1 MEETSFQLLR
11 DAPLH
16 RFTPAEWTGWYPR
29 VAAHL
34 AGEDPATRAA
44 ALERLVMAV
53 FRAEP
58 GTLSGPERDAHAR
71 DRAVWFLET
80 LAAAQRRHPE
90 LLAAFLEHLRWHG
103 DDEPFPAV
111 LLPWL
116 RALRAQ
122 RLPEVPGDRIDA
134 AELLIGG
141 LAWTD
146 RGDLPALFDHA
157 SDYVRSC
164 AACMFG
170 RQGLAYG
177 DGDQD
182 VMDPDIID
190 RLTAKELERPGLAGP
205 FWSGCM
211 FFGDYDGFGRD
222 PVAWM
227 LDIIERRN
235 GPEPADMAANGI
247 DFHIHEL
254 AAGDPAAI
262 RRLAR
267 SGRTGL
273 ALMAATEI
281 HDAVPAVAPVLREL
295 AGHADR
301 DIAWGAQAHLARYY
315 GEAHPAA
322 PPERLKYL
330 PGSRLG
336 VDALV
341 IRYGEAPRWSDL
353 AVFFPSGRDAFD
365 TDEAWSVI
373 DAAMPPEARGDI
385 EKHPL
390 ARHDDGAGPVRVAR
404 NEHRSYAHCQ
414 IVLSGEPE
422 AQRWQ
427 RIEMGARHRSDH
439 WRPFQWGGPAR
450 SS

>member
-1 MEETSFQLLR
+1 MEDTSFRQLR

-16 RFTPAEWTGWYPR
+16 RFTPADWADWYPR
-29 VAAHL
+29 VVAYLQAEDAAV
-34 AGEDPATRAA
+34 RAA

-58 GTLSGPERDAHAR
+58 GTLPRAEREARAR
-71 DRAVWFLET
+71 DRAVWFLDT
-80 LAAAQRRHPE
+80 LTAAQARHPE
-90 LLAAFLEHLRWHG
+90 LLVAFLEHLRWHG

-116 RALRAQ
+116 RGLRAQ
-122 RLPEVPGDRIDA
+122 HLADLPGDRIDA

-141 LAWTD
+141 LAWTE
-146 RGDLPALFDHA
+146 RRQLPPLFDHA
-157 SDYVRSC
+157 SNYVRGC
-164 AACMFG
+164 AANMFG

-211 FFGDYDGFGRD
+211 FFGDYDSFGRD

-227 LDIIERRN
+227 LDIIERRK
-235 GPEPADMAANGI
+235 GPEPADMAANGV

-267 SGRTGL
+267 AGRDDL

-281 HDAVPAVAPVLREL
+281 HEAVPAVAPVLREL
-295 AGHADR
+295 ASHPNPDM
-301 DIAWGAQAHLARYY
+301 AWGAQAHLARYY

-322 PPERLKYL
+322 PPERLKHL
-330 PGSRLG
+330 RGWRPG
-336 VDALV
+336 VDALI
-341 IRYGEAPRWSDL
+341 IRYGEPARWIDL
-353 AVFFPSGRDAFD
+353 AVFFPSEHGAFGKA
-365 TDEAWSVI
+365 EAWAVI
-373 DAAMPPEARGDI
+373 DAAMPPDMRGAI

-390 ARHDDGAGPVRVAR
+390 ALHEDEAGPVRIGKDELW
-404 NEHRSYAHCQ
+404 NYAACQ
-414 IVLSGEPE
+414 VTLSGEPE

-427 RIEMGARHRSDH
+427 RIEVGARHRADH
-439 WRPFQWGGPAR
+439 WRPFAWG
-450 SS
+450 